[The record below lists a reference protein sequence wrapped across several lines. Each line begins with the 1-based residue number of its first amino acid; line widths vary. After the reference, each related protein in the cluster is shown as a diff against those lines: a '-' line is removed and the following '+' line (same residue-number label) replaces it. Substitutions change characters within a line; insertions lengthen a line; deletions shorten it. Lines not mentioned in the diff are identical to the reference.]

1 MRHTVVMGVCGCGK
15 STVASKLALRMNGKF
30 VEADTLH
37 SPHNVRRMRNGQA
50 LTDSDRWPW
59 LSSVGAMVNQSL
71 QPAFVSCSALRRSYR
86 DYLRS
91 RIDEPVVFI
100 HLTGRRDVLLTRM
113 NSRENHFMP
122 IGLLDSQLD
131 TLEVLQEDEIG
142 VQIDICL
149 SVEQIVNRS
158 ETFFSNL

>member
-1 MRHTVVMGVCGCGK
+1 MGVCGCGK
-15 STVASKLALRMNGKF
+15 STVASKLAQSMNGEF

-37 SPHNVRRMRNGQA
+37 SPHNVSLMSSGQA

-59 LSSVGAMVNQSL
+59 LSSVGAMVNQSS

-100 HLTGRRDVLLTRM
+100 HLTGSRDVLLRRM
-113 NSRENHFMP
+113 NNRENHFMP
-122 IGLLDSQLD
+122 TGLLDSQLE

-142 VQIDICL
+142 VQISIYL
-149 SVEQIVNRS
+149 SVEQIIKS
-158 ETFFSNL
+158 YETFLSNL